1 MIRLPITVFVILLVV
16 GFWPVV
22 IVMLIGLFM
31 GFRYSI
37 QGSDIKGSTVD
48 SVNDFMDKA
57 ADKADDIREDI
68 FNGGN
73 NSDR

>member
-1 MIRLPITVFVILLVV
+1 
-16 GFWPVV
+16 
-22 IVMLIGLFM
+22 M

-37 QGSDIKGSTVD
+37 QGKDIKDSTVD